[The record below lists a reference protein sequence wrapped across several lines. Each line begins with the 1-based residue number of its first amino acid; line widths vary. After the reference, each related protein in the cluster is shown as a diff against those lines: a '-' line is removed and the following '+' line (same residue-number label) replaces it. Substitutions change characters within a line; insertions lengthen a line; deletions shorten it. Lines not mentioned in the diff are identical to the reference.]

1 MPTIVSVNEIFDE
14 PRRFR
19 VDDRLVRTY
28 KRTFRVE
35 FDTINVGPSY
45 SAFATGIPRVYD
57 PLETADE
64 YDAGLQVKDVESVQ
78 DSQDPHF
85 HLVTVE
91 YSSETPNDPQQV
103 TAGGG
108 GGGGGGSG
116 GDPVSEN
123 PLLMPPQIVIGA
135 TRDSEVV
142 TKTTHVPPQA
152 ITNSATQ
159 PVSPKPTK
167 DKHRQSITYTRNVLV
182 HDRKVA
188 RTRFDKVNSVAIWDY
203 PARSLRLHY
212 ITAQRAYSNRFAY
225 WVETWYFES
234 KLPNW
239 DARPLDIGTRQLDDD
254 GKQVELIRRGVPVGE
269 FLLDGNGKPLADGAE
284 PVFRG
289 PYQIYQVI
297 DFATFGLTGL

>member
-1 MPTIVSVNEIFDE
+1 M
-14 PRRFR
+14 
-19 VDDRLVRTY
+19 
-28 KRTFRVE
+28 
-35 FDTINVGPSY
+35 
-45 SAFATGIPRVYD
+45 
-57 PLETADE
+57 
-64 YDAGLQVKDVESVQ
+64 QVKDVESVQ

-123 PLLMPPQIVIGA
+123 PLLMPPQILIGA
-135 TRDSEVV
+135 SHDSEVV
-142 TKTTHVPPQA
+142 TKTTTVPPA
-152 ITNSATQ
+152 PITNSAKQ
-159 PVSPKPTK
+159 PPSPKPTR
-167 DKHRQSITYTRNVLV
+167 DLHRQSITYTRNVLT
-182 HDRKVA
+182 HDRVTA
-188 RTRFDKVNSVAIWDY
+188 RNRFDSVNSETIWGF
-203 PARSLRLHY
+203 PPRALKLSY

-239 DARPLDIGTRQLDDD
+239 DLRPLDIGTRQLDDE
-254 GKQVELIRRGVPVGE
+254 GRQVELIRRGVPVGE
-269 FLLDGNGKPLADGAE
+269 FLLDGAGKPLADGAE
-284 PVFRG
+284 PKFRG